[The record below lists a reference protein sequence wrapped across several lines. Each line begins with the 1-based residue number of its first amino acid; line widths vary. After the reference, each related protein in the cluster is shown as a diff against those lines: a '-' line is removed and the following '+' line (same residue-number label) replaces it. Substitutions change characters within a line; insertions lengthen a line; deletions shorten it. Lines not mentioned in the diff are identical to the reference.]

1 MSTNFQPNDKNEF
14 EPGASAPGYKD
25 FHPNGEDQRQ
35 AARLT
40 AYALG
45 QTDFPERAEIEAE
58 LAASLEARK
67 AVEATRAL
75 AARLQEAARAAPLP
89 ERSAGLRAAL
99 ERELTC
105 EPGALVPGRDAGNEP
120 GASAP
125 GWDAETRG
133 RGDAEGRQAASPLPP
148 GEAPASGYPGVRG
161 RPRRRRPYWAI
172 LLAAAS
178 LLIAAVPAYMF
189 LASGLR
195 HQAAAPSAVSSTASA
210 REDVAAGPETPAAVP
225 SAHREETQKKLAELV
240 DKYNKLMHDQ
250 RYAEADAV
258 VKQATA
264 LAPDNPTVAI
274 LRNVHGLGWNAEI
287 SKYIVEDK
295 ERGGVREMQSTDLAA
310 VPPSA
315 DVPLVYPTASEWMA
329 LTARRKGTAEPGEP
343 QASGEGRIAVGGPG
357 SGPGSGPGE
366 TLRPEGFY
374 QPPAGR
380 PAPSIGVQPQAS
392 ASLAKPFSNY
402 AASPA
407 ISPWLNLY
415 RNGTANGTIDN
426 YTALVRPGLAQQA
439 ASQYFGP
446 PTDGPQNNILQQQQP
461 AMGGRGQE
469 IPLGPGLANPNA
481 FITYPQSYRGYSP
494 SLPPSSAGGVMPGYA
509 IAGSAGGVSP
519 HGTQY
524 PVPGTPYSG
533 LGIPFGTGAS
543 GASANLSLAAA
554 STPGDNQVALNNIAI
569 GYYRGGGGLVL
580 PSPNVSFAGTIASL
594 SASNA
599 YSGGT
604 SVASGSLAVP
614 GGNFANTGG
623 MTANSGAISPTAT
636 LVAASGGTLNLS
648 AASTYGGGTSLAAN
662 TAGTL
667 NFNGRTVGLS
677 AANSYGGGTTAASGA
692 TLGGNSA
699 NGPAGSEA
707 SLAGGTTNAV
717 GGESIGDYTRV
728 KGALDNILAVRVEK
742 QKDFVATLF
751 QAEKS
756 HIPFPDE
763 PPIVYPPSLPG
774 SGSDKD
780 LELERVIAA
789 TTVPQSWAI
798 DARASERE
806 AEKSGK
812 TGKGKKHVETWKP
825 SGLVPNTSRLMVG
838 DNEELPLRGMQVEV
852 RIDGFRARVV
862 LDLFYFNDQPRQLE
876 GSFQLRL
883 PQEASP
889 YFFAFGRTVYQAPR
903 AEPPDSMFFKRE
915 QVAKADTTPE
925 EILAL
930 RRGSWEEPKVARM
943 VPRETAAF
951 AYRETVRRRVDPALV
966 EWSGAGVFQ
975 CRVFPLAPN
984 SLHRV
989 VIGYDVDLLRVGD
1002 DLELR
1007 LDLPAQTP
1015 AAVVD
1020 FNIAA
1025 KAEREVSLDAPATRS
1040 ADGRLAYR
1048 LVNPKDRPIIVRL
1061 REPGQVML
1069 ASDDGKAGGYFAT
1082 RLTLPLPE
1090 PQAGTAPATALPNGG
1105 GKAVFLVDTSLSAG
1119 PQFPLWTKLLRAVL
1133 ENNRDR
1139 IEQFA
1144 VLFFNVETFWWQERF
1159 VPNTPENVAALM
1171 SYADSLALEG
1181 ATDLGH
1187 ALAEAAS
1194 PAWLKRADGTPPDLF
1209 LLSDGAATWGED
1221 RWPLLAAGLKGPSP
1235 PAPLPQGERGAR
1247 SGPLFAYQTG
1257 MAGGDVRLLAHLV
1270 EQTGGAVFAVL
1281 GEAQVARASTA
1292 HRTLPWRLTGV
1303 EMAGGH
1309 DLLLAGRPQFVF
1321 PHQELLLVG
1330 RCEPKLAGTEVV
1342 FTLRRG
1348 QATERVS
1355 VKMDRVLGSELA
1367 ERTYGQVAVGQLED
1381 LAEAARPIATAYA
1394 RHFRVTGQ
1402 TCSLLMLESEQDYA
1416 RFQIKPEEDAF
1427 VVQDRP
1433 ASAVVAKAVAGVG
1446 KALGDPKAAF
1456 LAWFRG
1462 LEQNSG
1468 VHFDLPASLGVALEG
1483 LPGEAFAVAVPPLRC
1498 KVRTRQELP
1507 ENVRQLWTL
1516 GPPDYESLA
1525 TESQRRLERYGADD
1539 ALRAVS
1545 SLVED
1550 RPGDAAL
1557 ARDIAFTAMHWG
1569 LPAQAY
1575 HLLRRAATARTFEP
1589 ISFLALAHC
1598 LEQAGN
1604 ADLAIVYYEL
1614 ACGGRWDGRFGDF
1627 HNIAQF
1633 DYCRFLRRLAD
1644 GRLHAA
1650 LGGYARA
1657 RLATLTAAQVRD
1669 TADLVALIFWNTDG
1683 TDVDLHVTEPGGEEC
1698 YYQHRQTA
1706 SGGQL
1711 SQDVTT
1717 GYGPEIYIL
1726 PRAPAGAYSVRAHY
1740 FSADANRASTR
1751 TKVFALIYRG
1761 WGTQEEQV
1769 TGKALL
1775 LGGRSEMH
1783 ELANVLIGG
1792 PGGRNPWP
1800 AK

>member
-1 MSTNFQPNDKNEF
+1 
-14 EPGASAPGYKD
+14 
-25 FHPNGEDQRQ
+25 
-35 AARLT
+35 
-40 AYALG
+40 
-45 QTDFPERAEIEAE
+45 
-58 LAASLEARK
+58 
-67 AVEATRAL
+67 
-75 AARLQEAARAAPLP
+75 
-89 ERSAGLRAAL
+89 
-99 ERELTC
+99 
-105 EPGALVPGRDAGNEP
+105 
-120 GASAP
+120 
-125 GWDAETRG
+125 
-133 RGDAEGRQAASPLPP
+133 
-148 GEAPASGYPGVRG
+148 
-161 RPRRRRPYWAI
+161 
-172 LLAAAS
+172 
-178 LLIAAVPAYMF
+178 
-189 LASGLR
+189 
-195 HQAAAPSAVSSTASA
+195 
-210 REDVAAGPETPAAVP
+210 VP
-225 SAHREETQKKLAELV
+225 SARREETPKKLAELV
-240 DKYNKLMHDQ
+240 ESYNQLMHDQ

-258 VKQATA
+258 VKQATT
-264 LAPDNPTVAI
+264 LAPDDPTVAI
-274 LRNVHGLGWNAEI
+274 LRNVHGLVGNAEI
-287 SKYIVEDK
+287 SKYTVEDK
-295 ERGGVREMQSTDLAA
+295 ESGSIREMQSTDLAA
-310 VPPSA
+310 APPPA
-315 DVPLVYPTASEWMA
+315 DARLVYPDASDWNA
-329 LTARRKGTAEPGEP
+329 LTSRRNRTAMPSSPTAPFPLYAAVPSAAMPSSPTAHFPPYEAIPDARTV
-343 QASGEGRIAVGGPG
+343 QAPAAT
-357 SGPGSGPGE
+357 
-366 TLRPEGFY
+366 TLG
-374 QPPAGR
+374 
-380 PAPSIGVQPQAS
+380 I
-392 ASLAKPFSNY
+392 AKPFSNY

-407 ISPWLNLY
+407 VSPWMNLY

-426 YTALVRPGLAQQA
+426 YTTLVRPELAQQA
-439 ASQYFGP
+439 AGQNWNS
-446 PTDGPQNNILQQQQP
+446 PTGGPQNSVLQQRQP

-481 FITYPQSYRGYSP
+481 FITYPQTYRGYSAA
-494 SLPPSSAGGVMPGYA
+494 LPPSSAGGVMSGYA
-509 IAGSAGGVSP
+509 IAGTAGGVSP

-524 PVPGTPYSG
+524 PVPSTEYSVLGTASIGSG
-533 LGIPFGTGAS
+533 SGTN
-543 GASANLSLAAA
+543 ANLSVAAA
-554 STPGDNQVALNNIAI
+554 GMPGDRQVAFDDGIM
-569 GYYRGGGGLVL
+569 GTYVGGRLVK
-580 PSPNVSFAGTIASL
+580 AGPGPLTL
-594 SASNA
+594 SATNT

-604 SVASGSLAVP
+604 SVAFGTLAVA
-614 GGNFANTGG
+614 GGNLANPAGVSAT
-623 MTANSGAISPTAT
+623 SGATLPTLELSGGTFNA
-636 LVAASGGTLNLS
+636 GGTLNLS
-648 AASTYGGGTSLAAN
+648 TANSYNGGTTLTAN

-667 NFNGRTVGLS
+667 TV
-677 AANSYGGGTTAASGA
+677 NDA
-692 TLGGNSA
+692 TLDGSSA
-699 NGPAGSEA
+699 YGPVGSEA
-707 SLAGGTTNAV
+707 EIANRIGAAADMSVMMGHQQQKSRVVGQTGTYNLTASGGRAIDL
-717 GGESIGDYTRV
+717 GG
-728 KGALDNILAVRVEK
+728 
-742 QKDFVATLF
+742 ATP
-751 QAEKS
+751 A
-756 HIPFPDE
+756 
-763 PPIVYPPSLPG
+763 
-774 SGSDKD
+774 SGSNVG
-780 LELERVIAA
+780 LETVRAA
-789 TTVPQSWAI
+789 TVPQNWAI
-798 DARASERE
+798 DARMSERE
-806 AEKSGK
+806 GERSGK
-812 TGKGKKHVETWKP
+812 TGKGKKHLETWKP

-889 YFFAFGRTVYQAPR
+889 YFFAFGRSVYQAPR
-903 AEPPDSMFFKRE
+903 VEPPDSMFFKRE

-975 CRVFPLAPN
+975 CRVFPLAAN

-1007 LDLPAQTP
+1007 LDLPAETP

-1025 KAEREVSLDAPATRS
+1025 KGERQVSLDAPATPSPPTPLRAPTEGWS
-1040 ADGRLAYR
+1040 GARGATDGRLAYR
-1048 LVNPKDRPIIVRL
+1048 LVNPKERPIIVRL

-1069 ASDDGKAGGYFAT
+1069 TSDGGKPSGYFAT
-1082 RLTLPLPE
+1082 RLTLPLPDAR
-1090 PQAGTAPATALPNGG
+1090 AGTPPAAALPDGG

-1144 VLFFNVETFWWQERF
+1144 VLFFNVETFWWQEQF

-1194 PAWLKRADGTPPDLF
+1194 PAWLKRGDGAAPDLF

-1235 PAPLPQGERGAR
+1235 RPSPGGRG
-1247 SGPLFAYQTG
+1247 GPVLFAYQTG
-1257 MAGGDVRLLAHLV
+1257 MAGGDVRLLAHLA

-1281 GEAQVARASTA
+1281 GEAQIARASTA

-1303 EMAGGH
+1303 AMAGGH
-1309 DLLLAGRPQFVF
+1309 DLLVAGRPQFVF

-1330 RCEPKLAGTEVV
+1330 RCEPNLNSAEVV

-1348 QATERVS
+1348 QATQRVT
-1355 VKMDRVLGSELA
+1355 VKMDRILGSELA

-1427 VVQDRP
+1427 VVKDRP
-1433 ASAVVAKAVAGVG
+1433 ASAVVAKAVAGVA

-1462 LEQNSG
+1462 LEQNSE
-1468 VHFDLPASLGVALEG
+1468 VHFDLPSSLGVALEG

-1507 ENVRQLWTL
+1507 EGMRHLWTL
-1516 GPPDYESLA
+1516 GSPDYEALA
-1525 TESQRRLERYGADD
+1525 AESQRRLERYGADD

-1644 GRLHAA
+1644 GRLRGNLRGFAQ
-1650 LGGYARA
+1650 A

-1740 FSADANRASTR
+1740 FASDANRASTR